1 MDEGSPNTT
10 NYLCFNIQ
18 LHSDE
23 NCNIFSDSVST
34 LKTFIFTLTHK
45 AIFEFTNVNH
55 SVINHNTI
63 RVSGRYTTL
72 DLIQNKSKYLQAG
85 LSFNMLFQKL

>member
-1 MDEGSPNTT
+1 MKEVQTQPII
-10 NYLCFNIQ
+10 YVL
-18 LHSDE
+18 
-23 NCNIFSDSVST
+23 IFSYIVTRTVIFSQDSVST

-63 RVSGRYTTL
+63 RVSGRYT
-72 DLIQNKSKYLQAG
+72 
-85 LSFNMLFQKL
+85 F